1 MGQGP
6 QAAPAL
12 PGGRAIA
19 TWRRGSRA
27 RSREAPHGTPRPVT
41 TSCSGLSPVPPEVHG
56 LPRDE
61 ICLLTTCRE
70 GRGAWPVSGPGSWNY
85 RKPTGPSNLEGVSAA
100 SCHFLGDSDSIQCG
114 QSISEA
120 ASTLFLSA
128 FFDCMNKTGLRCV
141 CKERG
146 GSGFNVFGNSPQPLQ
161 TRVG

>member
-1 MGQGP
+1 MKHLLYPWPSAGHLVINKIDVISKEV
-6 QAAPAL
+6 AATL
-12 PGGRAIA
+12 SSA
-19 TWRRGSRA
+19 TAS
-27 RSREAPHGTPRPVT
+27 S
-41 TSCSGLSPVPPEVHG
+41 
-56 LPRDE
+56 
-61 ICLLTTCRE
+61 
-70 GRGAWPVSGPGSWNY
+70 VSGPGSWNY